1 MTLED
6 FNLAYL
12 SVALFMIVVA
22 VAGSTLLLLGA
33 LIRPSKPS
41 AMKSIP
47 YESGVPPVGRA
58 RERYSIRFYIIAMLF
73 VLFDIEA
80 LFLYPWA
87 INFDGFVRRG
97 DGLFIL
103 VEMLLFIF
111 LILLGTAVQ
120 IARDRIA
127 LYNHFAFKVQNYL

>member
-12 SVALFMIVVA
+12 SVVIFMLVVA
-22 VAGSTLLLLGA
+22 VAGSSLLIAGVLL
-33 LIRPSKPS
+33 RPKNPS

-58 RERYSIRFYIIAMLF
+58 RERYTVRFYIIAMLF

-80 LFLYPWA
+80 VFLYPWA

-97 DGLFIL
+97 DGIFIL
-103 VEMLLFIF
+103 VEMLIFIF
-111 LILLGTAVQ
+111 VILLGYAY
-120 IARDRIA
+120 AWKKGA
-127 LYNHFAFKVQNYL
+127 LDWVS

>member
-12 SVALFMIVVA
+12 SVAIFMIVVA
-22 VAGSTLLLLGA
+22 VVGSTLLVLGA
-33 LIRPSKPS
+33 LIRPHKPS

-111 LILLGTAVQ
+111 LILLGYAY
-120 IARDRIA
+120 AWKKGA
-127 LYNHFAFKVQNYL
+127 LDWVS

>member
-1 MTLED
+1 MNLED
-6 FNLAYL
+6 FNLAYMSIL
-12 SVALFMIVVA
+12 LFMIIVA
-22 VAGSTLLLLGA
+22 VAGSTLLMLGI
-33 LIRPSKPS
+33 LIRPKHPS

-58 RERYSIRFYIIAMLF
+58 RERYSVRFYIIAMLF

-80 LFLYPWA
+80 VFLYPWA

-97 DGLFIL
+97 DGIFIL

-111 LILLGTAVQ
+111 IILLGYAY
-120 IARDRIA
+120 AWKKGA
-127 LYNHFAFKVQNYL
+127 LDWVS

>member
-1 MTLED
+1 MNLED
-6 FNLAYL
+6 FNLAYM
-12 SVALFMIVVA
+12 SVLLFMIIVA
-22 VAGSTLLLLGA
+22 VAGSTLLLLGI
-33 LIRPSKPS
+33 LIRPNHPS

-58 RERYSIRFYIIAMLF
+58 RERYSVRFYIIAMLF

-80 LFLYPWA
+80 VFLYPWA

-97 DGLFIL
+97 DGIFIL

-111 LILLGTAVQ
+111 IILLGYAY
-120 IARDRIA
+120 AWKKGA
-127 LYNHFAFKVQNYL
+127 LDWVS

>member
-12 SVALFMIVVA
+12 SVAIFLAVVTA
-22 VAGSTLLLLGA
+22 VGATLLLLGI
-33 LIRPSKPS
+33 LIRPNKPS

-58 RERYSIRFYIIAMLF
+58 RERYSVRFYIIAMLF

-97 DGLFIL
+97 DGVFIL

-111 LILLGTAVQ
+111 LILLGYVYAWKKG
-120 IARDRIA
+120 A
-127 LYNHFAFKVQNYL
+127 LDWVS

>member
-12 SVALFMIVVA
+12 SVVMFMIVIT
-22 VAGSTLLLLGA
+22 VAGSTLLMLGI
-33 LIRPSKPS
+33 LIRPNKPS

-58 RERYSIRFYIIAMLF
+58 RERYSVRFYIIAMLF

-80 LFLYPWA
+80 VFLYPWA

-97 DGLFIL
+97 DGIFIL

-111 LILLGTAVQ
+111 IILLGYAY
-120 IARDRIA
+120 AWKKGA
-127 LYNHFAFKVQNYL
+127 LDWVS

>member
-1 MTLED
+1 
-6 FNLAYL
+6 
-12 SVALFMIVVA
+12 V
-22 VAGSTLLLLGA
+22 
-33 LIRPSKPS
+33 
-41 AMKSIP
+41 
-47 YESGVPPVGRA
+47 
-58 RERYSIRFYIIAMLF
+58 RFYIIAMLF

-111 LILLGTAVQ
+111 MILLGYVYAWKKG
-120 IARDRIA
+120 A
-127 LYNHFAFKVQNYL
+127 LDWVF

>member
-12 SVALFMIVVA
+12 SIVMFMVVIT
-22 VAGSTLLLLGA
+22 VAGSTLLLLGI
-33 LIRPSKPS
+33 LIRPNKPS

-58 RERYSIRFYIIAMLF
+58 RERYSVRFYIIAMLF

-80 LFLYPWA
+80 VFLYPWA

-97 DGLFIL
+97 DGIFIL

-111 LILLGTAVQ
+111 IILLGYAY
-120 IARDRIA
+120 AWKKGA
-127 LYNHFAFKVQNYL
+127 LDWVS

>member
-1 MTLED
+1 MIPTRLED
-6 FNLAYL
+6 YNLAYL
-12 SVALFMIVVA
+12 SVAMFLLVVA
-22 VAGSTLLLLGA
+22 VAGSTLLILGV
-33 LIRPSKPS
+33 LFRPKNPS

-58 RERYSIRFYIIAMLF
+58 RERYSVRFYIIAMLF

-80 LFLYPWA
+80 IFLYPWA

-97 DGLFIL
+97 DGIFIL

-111 LILLGTAVQ
+111 VILLGYVYAWKKG
-120 IARDRIA
+120 A
-127 LYNHFAFKVQNYL
+127 LDWVF

>member
-1 MTLED
+1 MNLED

-12 SVALFMIVVA
+12 STGIFLSVVVA
-22 VAGSTLLLLGA
+22 VGLTLAVVGI
-33 LIRPSKPS
+33 LIRPNRPS

-58 RERYSIRFYIIAMLF
+58 RERYTVRFYIIAMLF

-80 LFLYPWA
+80 IFLYPWA

-111 LILLGTAVQ
+111 IIVLGYAY
-120 IARDRIA
+120 AWRKGA
-127 LYNHFAFKVQNYL
+127 LDWVS

>member
-1 MTLED
+1 MIPNSLQN
-6 FNLAYL
+6 FNLGYI
-12 SVALFMIVVA
+12 SVIIFMIVIA
-22 VAGSTLLLLGA
+22 VAGSTLITLGI
-33 LIRPSKPS
+33 LIRPKRPS
-41 AMKSIP
+41 PMKSIP

-58 RERYSIRFYIIAMLF
+58 RERYSVRFYIIAMLF

-111 LILLGTAVQ
+111 MILLGYVYAWKKG
-120 IARDRIA
+120 A
-127 LYNHFAFKVQNYL
+127 LDWVF

>member
-1 MTLED
+1 MNLED

-12 SVALFMIVVA
+12 STGIFLTVVVA
-22 VAGSTLLLLGA
+22 VGLTLAVVGI
-33 LIRPSKPS
+33 LIRPSRPS

-58 RERYSIRFYIIAMLF
+58 RERYTVRFYIIAMLF

-80 LFLYPWA
+80 IFLYPWA

-111 LILLGTAVQ
+111 IIVLGYAY
-120 IARDRIA
+120 AWRKGA
-127 LYNHFAFKVQNYL
+127 LDWVS

>member
-12 SVALFMIVVA
+12 SIVMFMIVIA
-22 VAGSTLLLLGA
+22 VAGSTLLMLGI
-33 LIRPSKPS
+33 LIRPNKPS

-58 RERYSIRFYIIAMLF
+58 RERYSVRFYIIAMLF

-80 LFLYPWA
+80 VFLYPWA

-97 DGLFIL
+97 DGIFIL

-111 LILLGTAVQ
+111 IILLGYAY
-120 IARDRIA
+120 AWKKGA
-127 LYNHFAFKVQNYL
+127 LDWVS